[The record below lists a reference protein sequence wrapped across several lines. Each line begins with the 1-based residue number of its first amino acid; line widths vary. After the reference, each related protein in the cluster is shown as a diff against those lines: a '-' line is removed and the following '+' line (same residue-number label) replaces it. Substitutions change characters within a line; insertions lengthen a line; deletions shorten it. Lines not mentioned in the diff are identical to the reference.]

1 MSLNRAWGS
10 LFDAGEVRMS
20 FVKNLWGSSKRDSQ
34 PRTIT
39 KEPPTEKRQQPR
51 FTSQFRS
58 TISGGQGEGQG
69 RTLDLSAGGCMIEA
83 DFPVVVGAAFEC
95 RIYVPGL
102 DWPLRIDE
110 AQVRWVK
117 ANTFGIQFMKL
128 HPDEEAKLKRVIAN
142 LNEELQS

>member
-1 MSLNRAWGS
+1 MAL
-10 LFDAGEVRMS
+10 
-20 FVKNLWGSSKRDSQ
+20 VKHKRGSSKELPQ
-34 PRTIT
+34 PQAIKGKTR
-39 KEPPTEKRQQPR
+39 TEKREQPR

-69 RTLDLSAGGCMIEA
+69 RTLDLSAGGCMIET
-83 DFPVVVGAAFEC
+83 DLPVVMGASFEC

-117 ANTFGIQFMKL
+117 GNTFGIQFVKIK
-128 HPDEEAKLKRVIAN
+128 PDEEEKLEQVIAS
-142 LNEELQS
+142 LHKELKT

>member
-1 MSLNRAWGS
+1 MALAR
-10 LFDAGEVRMS
+10 
-20 FVKNLWGSSKRDSQ
+20 KQRDLGKEYPQ
-34 PRTIT
+34 PRIING
-39 KEPPTEKRQQPR
+39 EPPIEKRQQPR

-69 RTLDLSAGGCMIEA
+69 RTLDLSTGGGMIET
-83 DFPVVVGAAFEC
+83 DLPVGVGTSIEC

-117 ANTFGIQFMKL
+117 GNTFGIQFTKIQ
-128 HPDEEAKLKRVIAN
+128 PDEEIKLKQVIAG
-142 LNEELQS
+142 LDEEFKA

>member
-1 MSLNRAWGS
+1 
-10 LFDAGEVRMS
+10 MS
-20 FVKNLWGSSKRDSQ
+20 FVKNLRNSSKRHPQ
-34 PRTIT
+34 PRMI
-39 KEPPTEKRQQPR
+39 KEKPPLEKRQQPR

-58 TISGGQGEGQG
+58 TISSGQGEGQG
-69 RTLDLSAGGCMIEA
+69 RTLDLSIGGCMIET

-117 ANTFGIQFMKL
+117 ANTFGIQFKKIQ
-128 HPDEEAKLKRVIAN
+128 PDEEAKLKRVIAN
-142 LNEELQS
+142 LNEELQT

>member
-1 MSLNRAWGS
+1 MAL
-10 LFDAGEVRMS
+10 
-20 FVKNLWGSSKRDSQ
+20 VKNQRDSSMRHPQ
-34 PRTIT
+34 LCMI
-39 KEPPTEKRQQPR
+39 KEDPPMEKRQQPR

-69 RTLDLSAGGCMIEA
+69 RTLDLSIGGCMIET
-83 DFPVVVGAAFEC
+83 DLPVGVGTSIEC

-117 ANTFGIQFMKL
+117 GNTFGIQFTKIQ
-128 HPDEEAKLKRVIAN
+128 PDEEIKLQQVIAG
-142 LNEELQS
+142 LDEEFKA